1 MSQNADETAQ
11 QANSD
16 ATTAGGRLVER
27 KLFAGARVRRLRREQ
42 RLTQA
47 AMAEALGISTSYL
60 NLIERDQRPI
70 SAQILLQLVDVFDID
85 PRGLAGDE
93 EARAQAQLHEVFS
106 DPMFRDAP
114 LSKAEL
120 RDIAAASPAAADAVA
135 RLYQEMLQSRAA
147 NAMLVEQL
155 AGGDA
160 PEMPVANL
168 ALDEVRDFIA
178 AQNNYFPALDEEA
191 EAMHA
196 RVMAAHDEPYLAL
209 RARLED
215 EHHVKTRIAPVEVLA
230 NTLRRYDRHRQTIF
244 LSELLDQPGR
254 SFQLAYQLGFF
265 EQMPIIEDIIV
276 TSGLVSDEAR
286 KVARISLAN
295 YFAAAVLMPYDAFL
309 KTAEVN
315 QYDITLLGR
324 RFGTSFE
331 QVCHRLTTLQR
342 PGARGIPFFLIRVDN
357 AGNVSKRF
365 SAGGFHFARFGGT
378 CPRWHVHDAFRI
390 PGQIATQTVQMEDGT
405 RYFSIARTVS
415 RDNSGFGVPDN
426 QFAIAMGCEIK
437 HAEKLIYAR
446 GENLNND
453 AADTPIGVNCRLC
466 ERRDCNQ
473 RATPS
478 VNRALRVDEH
488 VRGIS
493 PFDF

>member
-1 MSQNADETAQ
+1 MVDS
-11 QANSD
+11 
-16 ATTAGGRLVER
+16 GRLVEK

-93 EARAQAQLHEVFS
+93 EARAQTQLHEVFS
-106 DPMFRDAP
+106 DPMFRDTP

-120 RDIAAASPAAADAVA
+120 KDLAAASPAAADAVA
-135 RLYQEMLQSRAA
+135 RLYQEMLQSRAS
-147 NAMLVEQL
+147 NALFAEQL
-155 AGGDA
+155 EGSDASETQGAG
-160 PEMPVANL
+160 M
-168 ALDEVRDFIA
+168 ALDEVRDFIV
-178 AQNNYFPALDEEA
+178 AQNNYFPVLDEEA
-191 EAMHA
+191 ETLHEA
-196 RVMAAHDEPYLAL
+196 VMAEYDEPYLAL
-209 RARLED
+209 RARLEQR
-215 EHHVKTRIAPVEVLA
+215 HNVKTRIAPVEVMD

-254 SFQLAYQLGFF
+254 SFQLAYQLAYF
-265 EQMPIIEDIIV
+265 EQIPNIETI
-276 TSGLVSDEAR
+276 LVSSGMASEEVR
-286 KVARISLAN
+286 TVARISLAN
-295 YFAAAVLMPYDAFL
+295 YFAAAALMPYEAFL
-309 KTAEVN
+309 KTATAN
-315 QYDITLLGR
+315 QYDITLLAR

-357 AGNVSKRF
+357 AGNISKRF

-390 PGQIATQTVQMEDGT
+390 PGQINTQTVQMEDGT
-405 RYFSIARTVS
+405 RYLSIARTVS

-437 HAEKLIYAR
+437 HADKLIYAR
-446 GENLNND
+446 GMNTQNPTG
-453 AADTPIGVNCRLC
+453 DTPIGVNCRLC

-478 VNRALRVDEH
+478 IHRALRLDEH
-488 VRGIS
+488 VRGLS